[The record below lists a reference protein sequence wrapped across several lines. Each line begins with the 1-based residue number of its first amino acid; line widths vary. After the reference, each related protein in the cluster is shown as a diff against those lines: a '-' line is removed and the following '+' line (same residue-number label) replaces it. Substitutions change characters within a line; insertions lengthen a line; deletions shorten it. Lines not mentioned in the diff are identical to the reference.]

1 MFGKSEKIFNV
12 YEKPESAE
20 PTERVVLL
28 REGFSFWA
36 FSLNALWL
44 LANRMWL
51 VFAGYLALSVIV
63 TLLAQTLHLSEIS
76 TLLLQLWLQMMLG
89 YHARDLEA
97 YNLRRKGYRLAGVL
111 AAESEMMAQRRYYEF
126 AA

>member
-1 MFGKSEKIFNV
+1 MFSREKIFNV

-44 LANRMWL
+44 LYNRMWL
-51 VFAGYLALSVIV
+51 VFAGYLALSVV
-63 TLLAQTLHLSEIS
+63 LTLLAQVLHLSEIS
-76 TLLLQLWLQMMLG
+76 TMLLQVWLQLMLG
-89 YHARDLEA
+89 YHARDLQA
-97 YNLRRKGYRLAGVL
+97 YGLRRKGYRLAGVL
-111 AAESEMMAQRRYYEF
+111 AAESEMMAARRYYEF

>member
-1 MFGKSEKIFNV
+1 MFNREKIFNV

-20 PTERVVLL
+20 PTDRVFLL

-36 FSLNALWL
+36 FTFNALWL
-44 LANRMWL
+44 LVNRMWL
-51 VFAGYLALSVIV
+51 VFAGYTAVSIALA
-63 TLLAQTLHLSEIS
+63 LLAQMLHLSEVS
-76 TLLLQLWLQMMLG
+76 SMLLQIWLQLMLG

-97 YNLRRKGYRLAGVL
+97 YGLRRKGYRLAGVL
-111 AAESEMMAQRRYYEF
+111 AAESEMMAERRYYEF